1 MPEDG
6 KKKNQ
11 SKEKVKRLKT
21 NYVYK
26 IHNTK

>member
-11 SKEKVKRLKT
+11 SKKGQKIE
-21 NYVYK
+21 NYYVYK